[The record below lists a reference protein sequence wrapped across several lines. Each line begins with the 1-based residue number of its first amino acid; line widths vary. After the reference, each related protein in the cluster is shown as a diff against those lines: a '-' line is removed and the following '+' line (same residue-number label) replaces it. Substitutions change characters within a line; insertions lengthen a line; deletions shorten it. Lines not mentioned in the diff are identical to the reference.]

1 MFCPTAVDAY
11 FGKKLSHLDLTFSK
25 TSSYQERVSFEERVK
40 EAEDTRSRYPNK
52 IPLVIEKHK
61 ADKYLQDIDKV
72 ATIRPVQLYFL
83 GFSHDRP
90 TLLTCLCV
98 SDQVAGAARD
108 DPAAAGRGDQAEDPV
123 SPPPA
128 DLPHRAEQVRYST
141 VQYSTVQYSGQR
153 DGCTLAVAM

>member
-1 MFCPTAVDAY
+1 MVDHTRTANPCDW
-11 FGKKLSHLDLTFSK
+11 LPCCH
-25 TSSYQERVSFEERVK
+25 
-40 EAEDTRSRYPNK
+40 
-52 IPLVIEKHK
+52 
-61 ADKYLQDIDKV
+61 
-72 ATIRPVQLYFL
+72 ATIRPFQLYFL

-108 DPAAAGRGDQAEDPV
+108 DAAAAGRGDQAEDPV

-153 DGCTLAVAM
+153 DGCTLAVGM